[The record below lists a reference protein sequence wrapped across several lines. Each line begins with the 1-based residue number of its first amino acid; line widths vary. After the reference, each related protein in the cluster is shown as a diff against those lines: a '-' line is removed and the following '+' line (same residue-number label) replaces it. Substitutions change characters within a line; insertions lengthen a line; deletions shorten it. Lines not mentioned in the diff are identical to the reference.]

1 MPRKKGI
8 PYARSDSL
16 KERRN
21 FSLTLKAFKGLGRLF
36 TFFNMDSAS
45 AFLEAIGR
53 GELFVS
59 KIPRNFKELMVV
71 WDMDELEEISGIP
84 IERLQEIREG
94 KGDCIQP
101 HELIALESSTGV
113 AYEKLDQLANKGEHQ
128 SNGC

>member
-36 TFFNMDSAS
+36 EFFNLGSTSAL
-45 AFLEAIGR
+45 LESIGR

-59 KIPRNFKELMVV
+59 KRPRSFKELMAV
-71 WDMDELEEISGIP
+71 WDLDELAVMAGIPVERLEEI
-84 IERLQEIREG
+84 RTG
-94 KGDCIQP
+94 KGDRAQP
-101 HELIALESSTGV
+101 HELIGLESATGV